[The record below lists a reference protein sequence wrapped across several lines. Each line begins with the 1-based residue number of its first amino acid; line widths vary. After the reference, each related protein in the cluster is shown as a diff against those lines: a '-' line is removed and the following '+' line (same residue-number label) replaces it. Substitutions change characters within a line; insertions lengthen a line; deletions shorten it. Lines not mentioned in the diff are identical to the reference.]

1 MRKHCRCT
9 VLKVLRKHS
18 SGLEL
23 HCRKVYYPQ
32 TDTIKHLKKLRNED
46 DMVDYECVIGKENRT
61 MSCPWPKTKVVVIPS
76 GERAVITTFLDV
88 SDMITLRK
96 ALKQAEEGSRAKSS
110 FLFAMSHDLR
120 TPMNA
125 IIGYTALME
134 KHWGRERKLLLVI
147 YRS

>member
-1 MRKHCRCT
+1 M
-9 VLKVLRKHS
+9 
-18 SGLEL
+18 
-23 HCRKVYYPQ
+23 
-32 TDTIKHLKKLRNED
+32 
-46 DMVDYECVIGKENRT
+46 
-61 MSCPWPKTKVVVIPS
+61 IPS

-134 KHWGRERKLLLVI
+134 KHWGEKEVLLVI